1 MLTQNFENPNQFD
14 ILDYLNDVYMNKIIP
29 TIDVSNAGGHH
40 NIHGNE
46 NDAKEEINENNK
58 KRIHIPNAEIK
69 YFQVGQQEDFEEY
82 NESTQDD
89 TGTSKNKYINQDGAG
104 NNETSFKG
112 TEERSISGSNPQDI
126 VKISEKNPTK
136 KLITTGAQATNTLE
150 TINI

>member
-89 TGTSKNKYINQDGAG
+89 TGTSKNKYINQVLY
-104 NNETSFKG
+104 NVS
-112 TEERSISGSNPQDI
+112 
-126 VKISEKNPTK
+126 VCV
-136 KLITTGAQATNTLE
+136 
-150 TINI
+150 